1 MQKKYKHYLRTG
13 TIILFI
19 TEMVASCRYKLPA
32 MAAENADKRLHST
45 GRIESEDAILD
56 TADLQNICDHI
67 SEKQRVVVNVLL
79 QLGTKFRQDEGAI
92 HPDRN
97 PDHTQES
104 FDGSLLDW
112 NVLVKA
118 VEESQTVP
126 AGLKVLHPDYAMGI
140 AGVEER
146 TDCYETAVA
155 DNISLGKAAWAD
167 GTLLLGTGADNDRAY
182 RKGLEDGENIIVPE
196 GWFPVYATEDVTLE
210 IRHAHIGAAEN
221 RDGTSGCFHNYSEV
235 KEETRRC
242 NRALRYNPPMWYPEE
257 DHPDGGTWH
266 GGYYTCPVHDGTYS
280 SSGTCPHK
288 SVDKI
293 TIWHHDIVCGL
304 TDVVYGVLHI
314 HGTDEDYYDGAI
326 LLEAE
331 LEPGEGYEQFAWQEG
346 DELLWTDENGNMLGI
361 GPQLTVNSPGIY
373 KCCINAA
380 NPDIDIRSGS
390 VQIKI
395 IGLVV
400 PGN

>member
-67 SEKQRVVVNVLL
+67 SEKQRAVVNVLL
-79 QLGTKFRQDEGAI
+79 QLGTKFRQDEGTI

-97 PDHTQES
+97 PDHAQEA
-104 FDGSLLDW
+104 FDGNLLDW

-118 VEESQTVP
+118 VGESQAVP
-126 AGLKVLHPDYAMGI
+126 AGLNVLHPDYAMGI

-182 RKGLEDGENIIVPE
+182 GKGLEDGANVIVPE
-196 GWFPVYATEDVTLE
+196 GWHPVYALGDVTLE

-235 KEETRRC
+235 KEETKRC
-242 NRALRYNPPMWYPEE
+242 HRPLEYHPPVWYPEV
-257 DHPDGGTWH
+257 DHPEGGSWH
-266 GGYYTCPVHDGTYS
+266 GGYYACPSHGGSYS
-280 SSGTCPHK
+280 SSGTCTHTY
-288 SVDKI
+288 VER
-293 TIWHHDIVCGL
+293 TVVWHHDIICGL

-314 HGTDEDYYDGAI
+314 HGTDEDYYDGTI